1 MIALKLISILVSF
14 TSLRKKTEKGNVSSP
29 IFLTLG
35 IFGLISGV
43 RPGCQNESKT
53 ANSIED
59 ALFIKCVMCF
69 NSEFKPQVYR

>member
-14 TSLRKKTEKGNVSSP
+14 TSLRKKTEKGNFSSP

-53 ANSIED
+53 ADSIED
-59 ALFIKCVMCF
+59 ALFIKCASTGP
-69 NSEFKPQVYR
+69 SEFKPQVYG